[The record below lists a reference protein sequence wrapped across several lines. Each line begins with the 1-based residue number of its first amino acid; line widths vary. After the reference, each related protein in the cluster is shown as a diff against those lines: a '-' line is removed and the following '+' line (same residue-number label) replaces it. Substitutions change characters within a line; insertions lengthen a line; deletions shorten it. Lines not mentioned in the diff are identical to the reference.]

1 MPRFQ
6 TDDTFGDSLPAKRA
20 GTSALGLYYL
30 CGLWSAR
37 YLTDGHVPAEVAA
50 GYGTAEWAR
59 KLVDAGL
66 FLVEDGGY
74 LMPLFLNDN
83 PSAEKVQK
91 ERQAKAERQA
101 KWLEKHRNPSSK
113 QRRVS
118 SASSRPSN
126 GTSRDA
132 SGDAAQPL
140 PSPKGEGV
148 DAAPRSEGA
157 APPTRQ
163 IKTTT
168 GRLICEAHRLE
179 VSDTVPCRGCAADA
193 VAATTADDDLDQRP
207 PVPIRQDPAPRINNP
222 EDRADVIAA
231 RRVIDALEGREHWLK
246 AARKRLAETGDE
258 RPSPHYVTIIAAH
271 LYRAATGDYET
282 EPPLDPKEE

>member
-6 TDDTFGDSLPAKRA
+6 TDDTFGDSLPAKKA
-20 GTSALGLYYL
+20 GTAALGLYYL

-37 YLTDGHVPAEVAA
+37 YLTDGHVPTEVAA

-74 LMPLFLNDN
+74 LMPLFLDDN
-83 PSAEKVQK
+83 PSAEKVQR

-113 QRRVS
+113 PRRVS

-126 GTSRDA
+126 GTSRDG
-132 SGDAAQPL
+132 SGDDAPPL

-148 DAAPRSEGA
+148 DAAPRSGGA
-157 APPTRQ
+157 APPTR
-163 IKTTT
+163 TPTRT
-168 GRLICEAHRLE
+168 LTSGRVICATHQLE
-179 VSDTVPCRGCAADA
+179 IPDNGTCRGCAADL
-193 VAATTADDDLDQRP
+193 VAADIDDDLDRRP
-207 PVPIRQDPAPRINNP
+207 PSRDQLRTQLAANRGMHKAPSQWQGPPP
-222 EDRADVIAA
+222 E
-231 RRVIDALEGREHWLK
+231 
-246 AARKRLAETGDE
+246 LAEGLT
-258 RPSPHYVTIIAAH
+258 A
-271 LYRAATGDYET
+271 
-282 EPPLDPKEE
+282 

>member
-101 KWLEKHRNPSSK
+101 KWLERHRNPSSK
-113 QRRVS
+113 PRRVS

-126 GTSRDA
+126 GASRGA
-132 SGDAAQPL
+132 SGDAALPL
-140 PSPKGEGV
+140 PSSIEEGV
-148 DAAPRSEGA
+148 DAAPLRGGA
-157 APPTRQ
+157 APPTR
-163 IKTTT
+163 TTT
-168 GRLICEAHRLE
+168 HTLTSGRVICAEHHLE
-179 VSDTVPCRGCAADA
+179 LPCRGCASDL
-193 VAATTADDDLDQRP
+193 VAANVDEDLDYRP
-207 PVPIRQDPAPRINNP
+207 PSRDDVRTQLAANRGMHKAPPKWKGPPP
-222 EDRADVIAA
+222 E
-231 RRVIDALEGREHWLK
+231 L
-246 AARKRLAETGDE
+246 TG
-258 RPSPHYVTIIAAH
+258 PVT
-271 LYRAATGDYET
+271 
-282 EPPLDPKEE
+282 EEA

>member
-20 GTSALGLYYL
+20 GTAALGLYYL

-37 YLTDGHVPAEVAA
+37 YLTDGHVPTEVAA
-50 GYGTAEWAR
+50 GYGSAEWAR

-113 QRRVS
+113 PRRVS

-132 SGDAAQPL
+132 SEDAAPPL
-140 PSPKGEGV
+140 PSSKEEGV
-148 DAAPRSEGA
+148 DAAPLRRGA
-157 APPTRQ
+157 ASPTR
-163 IKTTT
+163 TTTHTLTT
-168 GRLICEAHRLE
+168 GRVICATHQLE
-179 VSDTVPCRGCAADA
+179 IPKNGTCRGCAADL
-193 VAATTADDDLDQRP
+193 VAADVDEELDHRP
-207 PVPIRQDPAPRINNP
+207 PSRDDVRAQLAASRGMYKPKSTWLGPPPELQPDPQEA
-222 EDRADVIAA
+222 
-231 RRVIDALEGREHWLK
+231 
-246 AARKRLAETGDE
+246 
-258 RPSPHYVTIIAAH
+258 
-271 LYRAATGDYET
+271 
-282 EPPLDPKEE
+282 